1 MNKENSVNP
10 LCFKH
15 AYVEEIVLCKPVV
28 DFVPVRKIYGFQW
41 RDVCSCFIELDVLL
55 CSYIAFF
62 LLDLGVEEK
71 TGA

>member
-10 LCFKH
+10 LCLKH

-28 DFVPVRKIYGFQW
+28 GFVPVRKIDGFQW
-41 RDVCSCFIELDVLL
+41 RDTCPCFTELDVLL
-55 CSYIAFF
+55 CSYMACFF
-62 LLDLGVEEK
+62 LDLRVREK